1 MEVDGYAEA
10 KELEEYVISIN
21 YVIDLK
27 DIILKEKTT
36 MILACGS
43 AIHEPLFK
51 EYLKALKGKAGVS
64 TTPHSLMYILAKSK
78 EADEIQ

>member
-21 YVIDLK
+21 YVIELK

-43 AIHEPLFK
+43 AIH
-51 EYLKALKGKAGVS
+51 
-64 TTPHSLMYILAKSK
+64 
-78 EADEIQ
+78 